1 MYYLLSNDFKYNF
14 EGELKME
21 TLRIK
26 KLGKVTCPVC
36 GNRFQQRRRDHIY
49 DSASC
54 NQKAYHYRL
63 RRKLERLAEL
73 EKKGAA

>member
-1 MYYLLSNDFKYNF
+1 MRMEKMIFPK
-14 EGELKME
+14 LKQ
-21 TLRIK
+21 
-26 KLGKVTCPVC
+26 VTCPVC
-36 GNRFQQRRRDHIY
+36 QNKFMQKRKDQIY

-63 RRKLERLAEL
+63 RKKLARLEEL